1 MSEIVVDASVALC
14 WFAREAGTQ
23 AANRLIGGKGD
34 LIAPS
39 LLLAEMAN
47 GLWKKTRR
55 GEMTVELAGI
65 AMKEIRR
72 FIPEFVDL
80 SELAAAALE
89 LAHDL
94 DHTVYDCCYLALAL
108 RRGATLV
115 TLDRTLVY
123 GAARSGRAHSVVYL
137 TDWIADG

>member
-1 MSEIVVDASVALC
+1 VSEIVVDASVALC
-14 WFAREAGTQ
+14 WFAREAETT
-23 AANRLIGGKGD
+23 AANRLIRSRQD

-55 GEMTVELAGI
+55 GEMAAELTGA

-80 SELAAAALE
+80 SELAAPALE
-89 LAHDL
+89 LAREI
-94 DHTVYDCCYLALAL
+94 DHSLYDCCYLALAL
-108 RRGATLV
+108 RRGAPLV
-115 TLDRTLVY
+115 TLDRTLVES
-123 GAARSGRAHSVVYL
+123 AAKSGRSRSAVHL
-137 TDWIADG
+137 ADWSAGD